1 MKQIAYFSIAI
12 CLSVVVSSCVGTSA
26 TKPASMVE
34 DKTAEKLEPEQM
46 VRRITP
52 NPGKSATP
60 TPKAISRVLPDY
72 SGLNDPQVEEQFLSF
87 QTQLD
92 YLSSNPKS
100 LDEWIELISLGNSSF
115 ILPELPDCWGSKVR
129 KCFDELMP
137 LVGRYQFGP
146 GGSFAT
152 GIPPSDACTIMNYTY
167 GIVKIYGEPQS
178 AGYPEINSNF
188 ATMVRY
194 NFINEDEL
202 VNFRGAFTH
211 RNHWDYLV
219 HCQTPRATSR
229 VLPDYSGLN
238 DPHVEEQFLSFQ
250 TQLDYLSSNPKSLD
264 EWIELISL
272 DNSSFILPEL
282 PNCRGSKV
290 RKCFDE
296 LMPLVERYGYID
308 FGASGS
314 FATEIPHSDACT
326 IMNYAYGVVKIYG
339 EPLSDEHPEINSN
352 FATMVR
358 YKFINEDELSNFRW
372 AFHHRNHWDYSE
384 YCL

>member
-1 MKQIAYFSIAI
+1 MM
-12 CLSVVVSSCVGTSA
+12 VSSCTEINETEHAPTIERKIVE
-26 TKPASMVE
+26 TKASGKIVS
-34 DKTAEKLEPEQM
+34 
-46 VRRITP
+46 RITP
-52 NPGKSATP
+52 NPSKSTIP
-60 TPKAISRVLPDY
+60 TPRTTSRVLPDY

-87 QTQLD
+87 QSQLE
-92 YLSSNPKS
+92 YLSANPKS
-100 LDEWIELISLGNSSF
+100 LDEWIELISFGNSSF

-129 KCFDELMP
+129 KCFDELQP
-137 LVGRYQFGP
+137 LVERYQFGP

-152 GIPPSDACTIMNYTY
+152 DIPPSDACTIMNYTY

-202 VNFRGAFTH
+202 VNFRGAFHH

-296 LMPLVERYGYID
+296 LMPLAERYGYID

-339 EPLSDEHPEINSN
+339 EPQSDEHPEINSN

-358 YKFINEDELSNFRW
+358 YNFINEDELSSFRW

-384 YCL
+384 YCLY

>member
-1 MKQIAYFSIAI
+1 MKRIAYFSIVVF
-12 CLSVVVSSCVGTSA
+12 LSVMVSSCTEINETERA
-26 TKPASMVE
+26 PTVE
-34 DKTAEKLEPEQM
+34 RKIAEKLEPEQM

-72 SGLNDPQVEEQFLSF
+72 SELNGPQVEEQFLSF
-87 QTQLD
+87 EAQLD

-129 KCFDELMP
+129 KCFDELQP
-137 LVGRYQFGP
+137 LVERYQFGP

-178 AGYPEINSNF
+178 ADYPEINSNF

-202 VNFRGAFTH
+202 VNFRGAF
-211 RNHWDYLV
+211 
-219 HCQTPRATSR
+219 
-229 VLPDYSGLN
+229 
-238 DPHVEEQFLSFQ
+238 
-250 TQLDYLSSNPKSLD
+250 
-264 EWIELISL
+264 
-272 DNSSFILPEL
+272 
-282 PNCRGSKV
+282 
-290 RKCFDE
+290 
-296 LMPLVERYGYID
+296 
-308 FGASGS
+308 
-314 FATEIPHSDACT
+314 
-326 IMNYAYGVVKIYG
+326 
-339 EPLSDEHPEINSN
+339 
-352 FATMVR
+352 
-358 YKFINEDELSNFRW
+358 
-372 AFHHRNHWDYSE
+372 HHRNHWDYSE

>member
-52 NPGKSATP
+52 NPGKPATP
-60 TPKAISRVLPDY
+60 
-72 SGLNDPQVEEQFLSF
+72 
-87 QTQLD
+87 
-92 YLSSNPKS
+92 
-100 LDEWIELISLGNSSF
+100 
-115 ILPELPDCWGSKVR
+115 
-129 KCFDELMP
+129 
-137 LVGRYQFGP
+137 
-146 GGSFAT
+146 
-152 GIPPSDACTIMNYTY
+152 
-167 GIVKIYGEPQS
+167 
-178 AGYPEINSNF
+178 
-188 ATMVRY
+188 
-194 NFINEDEL
+194 
-202 VNFRGAFTH
+202 
-211 RNHWDYLV
+211 
-219 HCQTPRATSR
+219 TPRATSR

-296 LMPLVERYGYID
+296 LMPLVGRYQ
-308 FGASGS
+308 FGPGGS
-314 FATEIPHSDACT
+314 FATEIPPSDACT
-326 IMNYAYGVVKIYG
+326 IMNYTYGIVKIYG

-358 YKFINEDELSNFRW
+358 YKFINEDELSSFRW